1 MYTGSG
7 SKKVHDDLPTIS
19 HKSEIISIT
28 RDEGSEISSD
38 FNSGRRPLSKSDE
51 FSDPSSL
58 VIEKWAPE
66 FLLFTKT
73 YGTFW
78 EPDPTAVLLVSR
90 RLQQRQYLVLICR
103 NAARRSCDAAVVQEV
118 VKEGKSESG
127 ARLVPLQAWPS
138 CFTALKA

>member
-1 MYTGSG
+1 MASVPRAGSG
-7 SKKVHDDLPTIS
+7 SQKVHDDLPTIS

-78 EPDPTAVLLVSR
+78 EPDPSSFQPT
-90 RLQQRQYLVLICR
+90 
-103 NAARRSCDAAVVQEV
+103 
-118 VKEGKSESG
+118 SEW
-127 ARLVPLQAWPS
+127 R
-138 CFTALKA
+138 